1 MHLFADVL
9 DKQLVD
15 VRGRNAGK
23 VDGIVLELRD
33 GAPPRV
39 AYIEV
44 GPITLLRRFS
54 ERLARWYAR
63 YDARFGAGRGTP
75 YRIPWSRC
83 RIDHDRPVVTLDFDA
98 GTTPM
103 LAVERWVRDRIAWIP
118 GSGGRRSS

>member
-33 GAPPRV
+33 GAPPR
-39 AYIEV
+39 AACIEV

-63 YDARFGAGRGTP
+63 YDVRFGPGRGTP
-75 YRIPWSRC
+75 YRIAWSRC
-83 RIDHDRPVVTLDFDA
+83 RIALETPVVLLDFDA
-98 GTTPM
+98 SKTPI
-103 LAVERWVRDRIAWIP
+103 LAVEQWVSDRIAWIP
-118 GSGGRRSS
+118 GSGGRQPS